1 MGAPMSLQPVFGNG
15 VFPLGTHV
23 YREPCLDLDA
33 VLRDLPLLK
42 SYGFNMIKIQE
53 HWSADESREGE
64 YDFSRVETL
73 VRRADELDLGVYL
86 GLTMEQA
93 PAWVWRKFPDCC
105 FVYSDGRRHNQPT
118 QYTIPM
124 DGKPGPCWDHPGVRD
139 AATRFIA
146 ELARTLGKY
155 KNIWAWNT
163 FQEIGFWPNTAG
175 KLGFCYCPHTL
186 ARFREWLCEQYR
198 SLEALNATWQIN
210 YAAWEEVEPPRREE
224 PLAPFIDWRYFMDDV
239 YMARQLAFKT
249 RALRDNDPYKR
260 PVFSHADT
268 PRVGSGAEWAWARTG
283 DFSGTS
289 NYPKWNNGHP
299 WDDPVTSEDA
309 ALRNEIWEEMM
320 LCTDLARS
328 NNGRDRALWGAEFQG
343 GPISTSLHYG
353 RAPTPKDLRV
363 WMLAGLA
370 CGMTGISFWNHR
382 VERFWKEA
390 NGFGLLD
397 PVGDKSE
404 RMEAASRIG
413 RAIQRHGEF
422 FARSQ
427 PPRAEVALLVNEDTC
442 HFFQACNGDVIE
454 HYRYNMRGWYARLL
468 RMGIPVDFLDA
479 REVAAGEL
487 AHYKAAVLTMPLSL
501 EGAYFTHLRSFVEA
515 GGSLIAEACP
525 GRWDK
530 YGWCTL
536 TQLVDG
542 GEELFG
548 ARHGELVMVK
558 EPGRQQRW
566 MPEERRFGEFEHQ
579 TVLSGSGQFT
589 GMKVRANFYL
599 QTLMPTT
606 AEPILTRD
614 GDIAAVVNRAGAG
627 RGILIGS
634 FLGFGALAYRDADG
648 DGDRFLEALLAT
660 AGVTPDRCG
669 NLLRRRRVLDDREA
683 WFFINLE
690 TERATETVAVASCRK
705 AADLLGDCLIDQ
717 TDAEMTISV
726 GGTNLACLL
735 LSP

>member
-1 MGAPMSLQPVFGNG
+1 MTVQPIFGGG
-15 VFPLGTHV
+15 VFPFGTHV

-53 HWSADESREGE
+53 HWSADESREGV
-64 YDFSRVETL
+64 YDFSRVERL
-73 VRRADELDLGVYL
+73 VRRADELDLSVYL

-93 PAWVWRKFPDCC
+93 PAWVWHKFPDCH

-124 DGKPGPCWDHPGVRD
+124 DGKPGPCWDHPGVRE
-139 AATRFIA
+139 AAARFIA
-146 ELARTLGKY
+146 ELARRIGKY

-163 FQEIGFWPNTAG
+163 FQEIGFWPNSAG

-186 ARFREWLCEQYR
+186 ARFREWLREQYG
-198 SLEALNATWQIN
+198 SLAALNATWQIN
-210 YAAWEEVEPPRREE
+210 YADWEEVEPPRREE

-249 RALRDNDPYKR
+249 KALRENDPYKR

-268 PRVGSGAEWAWARTG
+268 PRVGSGAEWRWARTG
-283 DFSGTS
+283 DFFGTS

-299 WDDPVTSEDA
+299 WDDPVRSEDA

-320 LCTDLARS
+320 LCTDLARG

-353 RAPTPKDLRV
+353 RKPTPKDLRV

-397 PVGDKSE
+397 PIGDESE
-404 RMEAASRIG
+404 RMDAVSRIG
-413 RAIQRHGEF
+413 RAIQQHGEF

-427 PPRAEVALLVNEDTC
+427 PPRAEVVLLVHEDTY
-442 HFFQACNGDVIE
+442 HFFQACNGDVSQ
-454 HYRYNMRGWYARLL
+454 HYCYNMRGWYARLL
-468 RMGIPVDFLDA
+468 RLGIPVDFLDA
-479 REVAAGEL
+479 EEVAAGDL
-487 AHYKAAVLTMPLSL
+487 AHYKAAILTMPLSL
-501 EGAYFTHLRSFVEA
+501 DGAYFAHLSSFVQA
-515 GGSLIAEACP
+515 GGMLIAEACP

-548 ARHGELVMVK
+548 AGHQDLVMVK
-558 EPGRQQRW
+558 EPGEPSRW
-566 MPEERRFGEFEHQ
+566 LPYERRYGEFDPP
-579 TVLSGSGQFT
+579 TMLSSSGRYA
-589 GMKVRANFYL
+589 GMTVRANFYL
-599 QTLMPTT
+599 QTLLPTT
-606 AEPILTRD
+606 ADAILTR
-614 GDIAAVVNRAGAG
+614 GDDAVAVMNRVGAG
-627 RGILIGS
+627 RSVLLGS
-634 FLGFGALAYRDADG
+634 FLGFSALAYREADG
-648 DGDRFLEALLAT
+648 DGDRFLAALLAT
-660 AGVTPDRCG
+660 AGLSPDRCG
-669 NLLRRRRVLDDREA
+669 NLLRRRRVWENREA
-683 WFFINLE
+683 WFFINQGA
-690 TERATETVAVASCRK
+690 ERVTETVDITGYREVT
-705 AADLLGDCLIDQ
+705 DLLGDCLIDQ
-717 TDAEMTISV
+717 TGDELTIGV
-726 GGTNLACLL
+726 DGTNLACLL